1 MQYDVYVPSARS
13 FVLNNEN
20 FNADVCSVDQWSH
33 HCGQLVSVGD
43 TLVSQLDHGLS
54 CDLRLWVFFSSV
66 IFVCTLQVDIL
77 GTCYELLP
85 VVEAFV
91 HWVLLHL
98 RKIGLTL

>member
-54 CDLRLWVFFSSV
+54 CDLRLWVFFLVLYLFVLYKWIFSV
-66 IFVCTLQVDIL
+66 LVMNYCQLLKPLCIGCYCT
-77 GTCYELLP
+77 
-85 VVEAFV
+85 
-91 HWVLLHL
+91 
-98 RKIGLTL
+98 